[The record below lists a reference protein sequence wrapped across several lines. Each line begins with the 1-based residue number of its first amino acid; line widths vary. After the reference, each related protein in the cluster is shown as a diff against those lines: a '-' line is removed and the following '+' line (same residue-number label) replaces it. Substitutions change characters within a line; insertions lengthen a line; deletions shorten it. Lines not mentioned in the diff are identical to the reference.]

1 MRTTRNRFA
10 TLALLGAMFA
20 IADQAQIK
28 HIEMRVEGM
37 T

>member
-1 MRTTRNRFA
+1 MMRKQIML
-10 TLALLGAMFA
+10 LALLGLGVVPVT
-20 IADQAQIK
+20 QAQIK

>member
-1 MRTTRNRFA
+1 MNA
-10 TLALLGAMFA
+10 MAKAIAILALLGATLGPMA
-20 IADQAQIK
+20 QGQIK

>member
-1 MRTTRNRFA
+1 MNTRRLALFVLLVS
-10 TLALLGAMFA
+10 TLAPTA
-20 IADQAQIK
+20 QAQIK

>member
-1 MRTTRNRFA
+1 MRAGNRFA
-10 TLALLGAMFA
+10 FTAILGAMFA
-20 IADQAQIK
+20 MVGQAQIK

>member
-1 MRTTRNRFA
+1 MNK
-10 TLALLGAMFA
+10 LACLFLLLAPVT
-20 IADQAQIK
+20 QAQIK

>member
-1 MRTTRNRFA
+1 MNRRS
-10 TLALLGAMFA
+10 LVLLVLLGTLVG
-20 IADQAQIK
+20 QAQIK

>member
-1 MRTTRNRFA
+1 MNRNS
-10 TLALLGAMFA
+10 LVLLVLLSALVT
-20 IADQAQIK
+20 QAQIK